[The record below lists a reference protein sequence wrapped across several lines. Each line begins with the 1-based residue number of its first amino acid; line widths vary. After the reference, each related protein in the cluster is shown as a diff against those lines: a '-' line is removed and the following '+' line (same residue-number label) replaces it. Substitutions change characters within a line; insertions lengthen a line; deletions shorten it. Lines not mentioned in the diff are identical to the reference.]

1 MSSSSNDVL
10 DEREVAVK
18 EILDFHTCKI
28 IESVNRRITFKET
41 FKNPWCSQA
50 AENIH
55 FGVFYEWFKAIEDFH
70 IHFGRTTEIKRNKK
84 RKPTEYTI
92 NFTHFGCLKFHIEKI
107 IGKDKLAK
115 YFQKENKSG
124 ARAKVV
130 VNEEKPAI
138 MSYKLSTSSLT
149 LTVKY
154 EVENRYG
161 MVCSF

>member
-1 MSSSSNDVL
+1 MSSSLYYVL
-10 DEREVAVK
+10 HGKEIEVK

-28 IESVNRRITFKET
+28 IESVHRQITFKKT
-41 FKNPWCSQA
+41 FENPWCSQA

-55 FGVFYEWFKAIEDFH
+55 FGVFYDWFKAIKDFH

-84 RKPTEYTI
+84 KKPMEYSI
-92 NFTHFGCLKFHIEKI
+92 NFTHFGCLKFHTEKI
-107 IGKDKLAK
+107 IGKDKLSK

-130 VNEEKPAI
+130 INEEKPAI
-138 MSYKLSTSSLT
+138 MSYKLSTGSLT
-149 LTVKY
+149 LSISY

>member
-1 MSSSSNDVL
+1 M
-10 DEREVAVK
+10 
-18 EILDFHTCKI
+18 HH
-28 IESVNRRITFKET
+28 RITFKET

-55 FGVFYEWFKAIEDFH
+55 SGVFHEWFKAIEGFH

-84 RKPTEYTI
+84 KKPMEYTS
-92 NFTHFGCLKFHIEKI
+92 NFTHFGYLKFHIEKI

-124 ARAKVV
+124 VRAKIVTK
-130 VNEEKPAI
+130 EEKPAI
-138 MSYKLSTSSLT
+138 MSYKLSTGSLT
-149 LTVKY
+149 LSISY